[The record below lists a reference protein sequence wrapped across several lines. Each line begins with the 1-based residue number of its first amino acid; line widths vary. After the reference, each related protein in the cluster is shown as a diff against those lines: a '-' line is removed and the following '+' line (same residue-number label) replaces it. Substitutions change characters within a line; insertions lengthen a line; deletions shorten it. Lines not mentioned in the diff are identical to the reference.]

1 MCHMYCSQVTNRRSH
16 SLELCDCCIIIIFVM
31 LVVLCGGQVLTP
43 LPYFLKNC
51 FSQISMF
58 LWLEWGSMQSDL
70 C

>member
-1 MCHMYCSQVTNRRSH
+1 MYCSQVTNRRSH

-43 LPYFLKNC
+43 LPYFLKKLFESIFNV
-51 FSQISMF
+51 SMAGV
-58 LWLEWGSMQSDL
+58 GSMQSDL